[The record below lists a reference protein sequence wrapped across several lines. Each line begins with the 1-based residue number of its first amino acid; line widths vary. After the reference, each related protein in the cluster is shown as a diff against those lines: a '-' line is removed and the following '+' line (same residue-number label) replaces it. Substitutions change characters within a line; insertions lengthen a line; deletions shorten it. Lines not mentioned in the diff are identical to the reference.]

1 MNFGNNL
8 RIREFTVFQEIRVHS
23 DCQQNPRF
31 RFAIA
36 LINELLEYFSLCL
49 LPIPVASQA
58 RYDSLTKPI
67 SILLIRSCHF
77 SILDLADSLVFQ

>member
-31 RFAIA
+31 RFAIV
-36 LINELLEYFSLCL
+36 LINELLEYFSLS
-49 LPIPVASQA
+49 LPPISVASQA

-67 SILLIRSCHF
+67 SILLIRSCRF
-77 SILDLADSLVFQ
+77 GILDLANSFVFQ